1 MGSEFEVLLYHS
13 NIRWLSRG
21 QVLNRVLAGRVE
33 LALFLQEHQQCHAD
47 CFKNSEFILILVH
60 LADIFAENNNFADFP
75 LLHDCVSQIE
85 DVSGIGDISVPAELK
100 QTIATHLDG
109 LAKSL
114 DGYYPT
120 RESYPAWVNCYSRSI
135 FSSRILQVNL
145 SCTPPLSLP
154 ISRYPGVPFLQL
166 YLRCSPSPRVPLFKM
181 AIPQP
186 PQKLNFQDPNWDAWR
201 SCFQSFR
208 AETKL
213 DQEKEDIQIAT
224 LRYSMGPE
232 SEKVFETFN
241 MDPTTLTYDQVLA
254 KFDWFF
260 KAKKKNVITLR
271 RSFQN
276 KMQKPIETVQDFCD
290 SLKESALEC
299 EFPDSEE

>member
-1 MGSEFEVLLYHS
+1 
-13 NIRWLSRG
+13 R
-21 QVLNRVLAGRVE
+21 
-33 LALFLQEHQQCHAD
+33 
-47 CFKNSEFILILVH
+47 
-60 LADIFAENNNFADFP
+60 
-75 LLHDCVSQIE
+75 
-85 DVSGIGDISVPAELK
+85 
-100 QTIATHLDG
+100 
-109 LAKSL
+109 
-114 DGYYPT
+114 
-120 RESYPAWVNCYSRSI
+120 
-135 FSSRILQVNL
+135 
-145 SCTPPLSLP
+145 
-154 ISRYPGVPFLQL
+154 
-166 YLRCSPSPRVPLFKM
+166 
-181 AIPQP
+181 P

-213 DQEKEDIQIAT
+213 DQEKQDIQIAT

-241 MDPTTLTYDQVLA
+241 MDPNTLTYDQVLA

-276 KMQKPIETVQDFCD
+276 RMQKPKETVQDFCD

-299 EFPDSEE
+299 EFPDAEERVRDQFIFGVKNKNLSQKLEQLFVINPAEFTLNKVVLVAKAFERSYAHDFLSLNSNDKREKRVNNLKGSIKIKEHCKQTSQ